1 MEDSLITAMK
11 TEERNENA
19 RNLHEKST
27 KEILKI
33 INREDQKV
41 AKVVAEALPQVEALV
56 EKFVKTYREGGNIC
70 YIGAGTSGRIGVL
83 DASEIPPTFSVSPDR
98 VKGLIAGGKK
108 AFAFPEESVEDDR
121 GAGADKVEKEMNEGD
136 FLIGIAASGETP
148 FVLEG
153 LRKAKEMG
161 CKTGAITSNKNSS
174 IEELAETAVVAET
187 GPEVVAGSTR
197 MKAGTAQKMIL
208 NMISTAAMINL
219 GKVYDNFMVDVVP
232 KNNKLKKRAVRILQG
247 LTDREEEDIKVALE
261 KSEYEVKPALLMLKY
276 EVPVDVAQKTLKDN
290 NGFIE
295 AAVEEFENG

>member
-1 MEDSLITAMK
+1 MK

-27 KEILKI
+27 REILKI
-33 INREDQKV
+33 INREDKKV
-41 AKVVAEALPQVEALV
+41 ANAVAETLPQIDVLV
-56 EKFVKTYREGGNIC
+56 EKFVETYRNEGNIC

-83 DASEIPPTFSVSPDR
+83 DASEIPPTFNVSPER
-98 VKGLIAGGKK
+98 VKGLIAGGKR
-108 AFAFPEESVEDDR
+108 AFASPEESVEDNKK
-121 GAGADKVEKEMNEGD
+121 AGSDKVEKEMNEGD

-148 FVLEG
+148 FVLGG

-161 CKTGAITSNKNSS
+161 CRTGAITSNKNSS
-174 IEELAETAVVAET
+174 IEEVAGTTVVAET

-208 NMISTAAMINL
+208 NMITTTAMINL

-232 KNNKLKKRAVRILQG
+232 KNNKLKIRAVRILQG
-247 LTDREEEDIKVALE
+247 LTDKDEKDIEAALE
-261 KSEYEVKPALLMLKY
+261 KSGYEVKTALLMLKY
-276 EVPVDVAQKTLKDN
+276 GVAVNDARKTLGSN

-295 AAVEEFENG
+295 AAMEELENG

>member
-1 MEDSLITAMK
+1 MK

-41 AKVVAEALPQVEALV
+41 ANAVAEALPQIETLV
-56 EKFVKTYREGGNIC
+56 EKFVKTYRNGGNIC

-83 DASEIPPTFSVSPDR
+83 DASEIPPTFSVAPDR

-108 AFAFPEESVEDDR
+108 AFASPEESVEDNR
-121 GAGADKVEKEMNEGD
+121 GAGAGKVESEMTEGD

-148 FVLEG
+148 FVLGG

-161 CKTGAITSNKNSS
+161 CRTGAITSNKNSS
-174 IEELAETAVVAET
+174 IEEVAGTTVVAET

-232 KNNKLKKRAVRILQG
+232 KNNKLKNRAVRILQG
-247 LTDREEEDIKVALE
+247 LTDEAEKDIKVALE
-261 KSEYEVKPALLMLKY
+261 KSEYEVKTALLMLKY
-276 EVPVDVAQKTLKDN
+276 GVAVNDARKALEDN

-295 AAVEEFENG
+295 AAMEEFENG